1 MYSALITEPEISNH
15 TRQIEPY
22 KVYTD
27 TFSLEEGPD
36 GLEGGMSA
44 KKYMTITGAS
54 KATTTRDLQDL
65 VENHILI
72 AIGGERNTRHWI
84 NL

>member
-15 TRQIEPY
+15 TRQIEQY

-44 KKYMTITGAS
+44 KKYMIITGAS
-54 KATTTRDLQDL
+54 KATATRDLQDL
-65 VENHILI
+65 AEKHIFVPT
-72 AIGGERNTRHWI
+72 GGGRSTHYEI
-84 NL
+84 KL